1 MSVVT
6 DEKLIEKLKA
16 KRGQQ
21 RAEASPS
28 NEVADEA
35 LRERLFK
42 KREEAVKKQ
51 PTSPEESVDSVDPE
65 GNVFTDFYRTVASVV
80 SGAVAEPISGFA
92 GIATMLGTGGD
103 VDRAV
108 KAIEGTQ
115 EFLTY
120 TPETKGAQANLQA
133 LGEALAPVAEGLET
147 VSSAAGDTVY
157 EWTGSPEAAAVAY
170 SLPTVALDLIGL
182 KGAGKVRKLDNA
194 TLAKAQKEML
204 KDPNLKVHEAVAEV
218 KLNDKGQLV
227 EDKMGKRLVENGI
240 SRRDT
245 SLITNSSSS
254 TKRQMRKMADTFE
267 KGKGNALEATVQK
280 TTTQIGQSVTNR
292 LQGLSSKRKG
302 LGKRLDN
309 VVNGPLG
316 QKPVNVGEALKELNG
331 LLGEIGIKPI
341 YNNKGKLRL
350 PDGWFKDTI
359 YETKQMSSV
368 RRAIEDVYKTFD
380 VTTNLGATTLKRSHT
395 LKKNLDEM
403 IDAGKLTEAGVTP
416 QMTRRIQNVRQ
427 SVNNTLNQFPEYGGI
442 NTDLSLIIDAMAP
455 FGKYL
460 DSGQKWADARVSS
473 IVGSAMK
480 DLGSD
485 SSSAAALNAD
495 LAKLNNVAS
504 QLGLSF
510 GDNPAALVAFR
521 QILLDNFN
529 TVPQTPKANTRA
541 SMASFAVSGALGNT
555 FGAAHDANAL
565 ARAGLGNRKAKKL
578 AEQNIR
584 AFNLIKIATAK

>member
-1 MSVVT
+1 
-6 DEKLIEKLKA
+6 
-16 KRGQQ
+16 
-21 RAEASPS
+21 
-28 NEVADEA
+28 
-35 LRERLFK
+35 
-42 KREEAVKKQ
+42 
-51 PTSPEESVDSVDPE
+51 
-65 GNVFTDFYRTVASVV
+65 
-80 SGAVAEPISGFA
+80 
-92 GIATMLGTGGD
+92 
-103 VDRAV
+103 
-108 KAIEGTQ
+108 
-115 EFLTY
+115 
-120 TPETKGAQANLQA
+120 
-133 LGEALAPVAEGLET
+133 
-147 VSSAAGDTVY
+147 
-157 EWTGSPEAAAVAY
+157 
-170 SLPTVALDLIGL
+170 
-182 KGAGKVRKLDNA
+182 
-194 TLAKAQKEML
+194 ML

-227 EDKMGKRLVENGI
+227 EDKIGKRLVENGI
-240 SRRDT
+240 SRRDA

-302 LGKRLDN
+302 LGKRLDD

-316 QKPVNVGEALKELNG
+316 QKPVNVGGALKELNG
-331 LLGEIGIKPI
+331 LLGEIGIKPVTR
-341 YNNKGKLRL
+341 KGKLRL

-359 YETKQMSSV
+359 YETNQMSSV

-380 VTTNLGATTLKRSHT
+380 VTTNLGATELKKAHT

-460 DSGQKWADARVSS
+460 DSGQKWVDARVSS
-473 IVGSAMK
+473 VVGAAMK

-529 TVPQTPKANTRA
+529 VIPKAKGGDTRA
-541 SMASFAVSGALGNT
+541 SIMSLGVSGALGNT

-565 ARAGLGNRKAKKL
+565 VRAGLSKRQAKKL
-578 AEQNIR
+578 VEQNVR
-584 AFNLIKIATAK
+584 AFNLIKTATAK